1 MKNIIILSSLFALL
15 VVTGCEETE
24 KKAKETPRV
33 SAATST
39 SSVKSEQN
47 LNDAVKSLNYAI
59 INPTQESLDAIVADE
74 LSYGHSSGKVQNK
87 KEFIDDLLH
96 GAYDFT
102 SIDISDQQITMAG
115 NTAMVRQIFD
125 SEALNNGEPV
135 HIHIGNMLIFQKQDG
150 KWKLLGRQ
158 AFKI

>member
-1 MKNIIILSSLFALL
+1 MKTTYIFYLL
-15 VVTGCEETE
+15 LICLVITGCEETE

-33 SAATST
+33 STATST
-39 SSVKSEQN
+39 SSVKSQQN
-47 LNDAVKSLNYAI
+47 LTEAVVSLNAAI
-59 INPTQESLDAIVADE
+59 IDPTQESLDAIVADE

-96 GAYDFT
+96 GSYDFT
-102 SIDISDQQITMAG
+102 SIDISNQSITMAG
-115 NTAMVRQIFD
+115 NTAIVRQVFD
-125 SEALNNGEPV
+125 SEALNSGDPV

-150 KWKLLGRQ
+150 RWKLLGRQ

>member
-1 MKNIIILSSLFALL
+1 MKNILILSSLLLFL
-15 VVTGCEETE
+15 VVGCEETE
-24 KKAKETPRV
+24 KKVKETPRI
-33 SAATST
+33 SSNTTSNST
-39 SSVKSEQN
+39 AKSQQD
-47 LNDAVKSLNYAI
+47 LIKAVESLNAAI
-59 INPTQESLDAIVADE
+59 IDPTQDSLNAITADE
-74 LSYGHSSGKVQNK
+74 LSYGHSSGKVQNQ

-102 SIDISDQQITMAG
+102 SIDISDQKIKMVG
-115 NTAMVRQIFD
+115 NTAIVRQIFD
-125 SEALNNGEPV
+125 SEALNNGDPV

>member
-135 HIHIGNMLIFQKQDG
+135 HIHIGNMLI
-150 KWKLLGRQ
+150 
-158 AFKI
+158 